1 MYKVII
7 TKYNV
12 KNKIKGVICMLMKFL
27 LKVVLMLVIFNA
39 VFAGEIT
46 VSAAASLKDV
56 MGEIEKNYEAEFK
69 GTKVVF
75 NFGASGSLQQ
85 QIENG
90 APVDIF
96 ISAGLKQ
103 IEELNKKGY
112 LLAESQNNLLKN
124 DIVLVIPRDSK
135 VNLKDFYGLN
145 DEKIKIIGIGEPKS
159 VPVGQY
165 SWEVFKKLNILNGI
179 ESKLIYG
186 KDVRT
191 VLTWVETEN
200 VDAGIVYKTDAIL
213 SDKIKIIGSAPKDSH
228 SPVIYPVAI
237 IKDTKYISEAKKF
250 LEFLKGKKAKE
261 IFIKYG
267 FTPIN

>member
-1 MYKVII
+1 MIKKRWVFMFMVIWS
-7 TKYNV
+7 N
-12 KNKIKGVICMLMKFL
+12 LMFGNEL
-27 LKVVLMLVIFNA
+27 IISV
-39 VFAGEIT
+39 
-46 VSAAASLKDV
+46 AASLKDV
-56 MGEIEKNYEAEFK
+56 MGEIEKNYETDYK
-69 GTKVVF
+69 GTKLSF
-75 NFGASGSLQQ
+75 NFGASGSLEQ

-96 ISAGLKQ
+96 ISAALKQ
-103 IEELNKKGY
+103 VDDLDKKG
-112 LLAESQNNLLKN
+112 LLLDNTKFNLLKN
-124 DIVLVIPRDSK
+124 DIVLIVPREA
-135 VNLKDFYGLN
+135 NINIKDFYGLN
-145 DEKIKIIGIGEPKS
+145 DERLKIIGIGEPKS

-165 SWEVFKKLNILNGI
+165 SLEVFKKLGIQNKI
-179 ESKLIYG
+179 ESKLVYG

-237 IKDTKYISEAKKF
+237 IKDTKNVSEAKSF
-250 LEFLKGKKAKE
+250 VDFLKGKKAKE

>member
-1 MYKVII
+1 MIKKRWVFMFMVIWS
-7 TKYNV
+7 N
-12 KNKIKGVICMLMKFL
+12 LMFGNEL
-27 LKVVLMLVIFNA
+27 IISV
-39 VFAGEIT
+39 
-46 VSAAASLKDV
+46 AASLKDV
-56 MGEIEKNYEAEFK
+56 MGEIEKNYETDYK
-69 GTKVVF
+69 GTKLSF
-75 NFGASGSLQQ
+75 NFGASGSLEQ

-96 ISAGLKQ
+96 ISAALKQ
-103 IEELNKKGY
+103 VDDLDKKGY
-112 LLAESQNNLLKN
+112 LLAGSQSNLLKN
-124 DIVLVIPRDSK
+124 DIVLIVPRDSK
-135 VNLKDFYGLN
+135 INIKDFYGLN
-145 DEKIKIIGIGEPKS
+145 DEKIKVIGIGEPKS

-165 SWEVFKKLNILNGI
+165 SLEVFKKLNILNSV

-228 SPVIYPVAI
+228 SPVIYPAAI
-237 IKDTKYISEAKKF
+237 IKDTKYVSEAKKF